1 MCRQPRRLH
10 WRVPR
15 APSTGGV
22 GRLFTAVKGLSC
34 PPSVA
39 RSPRPVRLQPRVMKG
54 CNAPSAGFLHEN
66 PEAELLVRRQRLSI
80 TTDDSTELIGHV
92 SERHIWPDKSDRHI
106 HRLESGVPISAPK
119 EAGEPVLDLRRSRV
133 P

>member
-1 MCRQPRRLH
+1 
-10 WRVPR
+10 
-15 APSTGGV
+15 
-22 GRLFTAVKGLSC
+22 
-34 PPSVA
+34 
-39 RSPRPVRLQPRVMKG
+39 MKG
-54 CNAPSAGFLHEN
+54 CNAPSAGFLHET

-119 EAGEPVLDLRRSRV
+119 EAGERERDAEQEALEVALRHGGRDSEGGGGGMSNAGPIVDQLFTTGRRV
-133 P
+133 QGGMEGSPHAG